1 MDKVDH
7 KSRDILGGNVEK
19 IAELF
24 PGVITEAK
32 DEATGE
38 LKKVVDFDL
47 LRQHLSDELVE
58 GDRERFRLDWPGKKA
73 SILKANTPIHKTLR
87 PVREDSEDF
96 DTTQNVFIEGDNFEV
111 LKVLQESYLGKV
123 KMIYIDPPYNTGKDF
138 IYRDNF
144 TQDREDY
151 EEEIGVRDDEN
162 GGKLVKNTE
171 TNGRY
176 HSDWLSMMQERLI
189 VARDLLTDDGVVFIS
204 IDDNEQS
211 RLKALCD
218 EVFGEENFIG
228 NVTVENNPKGRKNA
242 RYISVSSEYCLVY
255 ARDSAHPESKFV
267 ESIPKGA
274 YKVDEH
280 GRKYTHGKRVLIG
293 KSTNQRAKDG
303 SEKNYVAYYSEGRQ
317 DLILKVEPL
326 NAEDSQLI
334 KSGYVRYASHNAG
347 VLLENT
353 YTKQKFTELFNDN
366 ALIFKQDSIYEKD
379 FNINKRIKSI
389 ITSNDGFDVKTETAG
404 VHLGDLSKYFD
415 FPKNTGLIKSLMSLI
430 DGSQYAVLDF
440 FSGSGT
446 TAHAVMQLNV
456 EDGGSR
462 KHIQVQLAEPTDEK
476 SEAYK
481 AGYKSIPEISRER
494 IRRAAKKIREDYAEQ
509 IAKRDTPL
517 DTGFRA
523 YRLSS
528 SNFVDTAQHPA
539 QTTQASLLDTT
550 DNTKGD
556 RTPEDLLTEV
566 ILDLGLTLDL
576 PIEHRDIAGHSVFFV
591 GGNSMVACFDD
602 KVSLDIVDGIAAE
615 NPLRIV
621 FKDSSFANDET
632 RINID
637 IRLKQLS
644 PDTTVQ
650 VV

>member
-1 MDKVDH
+1 M
-7 KSRDILGGNVEK
+7 GGNIEK

-24 PGVITEAK
+24 PGVVTEAQ
-32 DEATGE
+32 DEVTGE

-73 SILKANTPIHKTLR
+73 SILKANTPTTKTLR
-87 PVREDSEDF
+87 PVREDSVDF
-96 DTTQNVFIEGDNFEV
+96 DTTQNIFIEGDNFEV
-111 LKVLQESYLGKV
+111 LKVLQESYLGKI

-144 TQDREDY
+144 AADREEY

-189 VARDLLTDDGVVFIS
+189 VARDLLTDDGVIFIS
-204 IDDNEQS
+204 IDDNEQAD
-211 RLKALCD
+211 LKKLCD
-218 EVFGEENFIG
+218 EVFGESNFISTLIWKKKGTSTNVAGAQMSSLTEYIMAYSRSDLPALNPRRVTSEERTYAHSDDEG
-228 NVTVENNPKGRKNA
+228 NYRLAGLEKKSTGDYNRESMKFEIIGRKP
-242 RYISVSSEYCLVY
+242 
-255 ARDSAHPESKFV
+255 RD
-267 ESIPKGA
+267 
-274 YKVDEH
+274 
-280 GRKYTHGKRVLIG
+280 GKRWQIGLEKARELEARNRFIVDNGIVKLKIYDFEDGDSFSANPNLLLDVGSTQSGQSEADELMKASVFDTPKPVSLI
-293 KSTNQRAKDG
+293 
-303 SEKNYVAYYSEGRQ
+303 EH
-317 DLILKVEPL
+317 LLKVGTKK
-326 NAEDSQLI
+326 DS
-334 KSGYVRYASHNAG
+334 
-347 VLLENT
+347 T
-353 YTKQKFTELFNDN
+353 
-366 ALIFKQDSIYEKD
+366 
-379 FNINKRIKSI
+379 I
-389 ITSNDGFDVKTETAG
+389 I
-404 VHLGDLSKYFD
+404 
-415 FPKNTGLIKSLMSLI
+415 
-430 DGSQYAVLDF
+430 DF

-446 TAHAVMQLNV
+446 TAHAVMQLNA

-481 AGYKSIPEISRER
+481 AGYRTISEISRER

-550 DNTKGD
+550 DNIKDD

-591 GGNSMVACFDD
+591 GGNSLVACFDD
-602 KVSLDIVDGIAAE
+602 SVSLDIVDGIAAE
-615 NPLRIV
+615 KPLRVV
-621 FKDSSFANDET
+621 FKDSSFADDET

-637 IRLKQLS
+637 IKFKQLLPS
-644 PDTTVQ
+644 DSVVQ

>member
-1 MDKVDH
+1 MDKIDH
-7 KSRDILGGNVEK
+7 KSRDILGGNIEK

-24 PGVITEAK
+24 PGVVTEAQ

-73 SILKANTPIHKTLR
+73 SILKANTPTTKTLR

-96 DTTQNVFIEGDNFEV
+96 DTTQNIFIEGDNFEV
-111 LKVLQESYLGKV
+111 LKVLQESYLGKI

-138 IYRDNF
+138 IYKDNF
-144 TQDREDY
+144 AADKGEY
-151 EEEIGVRDDEN
+151 EEELGVRDDEN

-189 VARDLLTDDGVVFIS
+189 VARDLLSDDGAIFVS
-204 IDDNEQS
+204 IDHYEVDNLNKLMS
-211 RLKALCD
+211 
-218 EVFGEENFIG
+218 EVFGEESFQCQFVWLRKTSPKGVPPVNMVVNSQEYILCYSKSDEFKFIG
-228 NVTVENNPKGRKNA
+228 KPRSADSFKNPDNDPRGPWRNTNIKSTVKDKSAAFAITDPDTGNEFTDAWAFSKAKLEEMIAKGQILFPKSPSGQVRAKEYLNEFKNLNMPIISFLDRYDGQSASDALTKLMDGKYFQNPKN
-242 RYISVSSEYCLVY
+242 IS
-255 ARDSAHPESKFV
+255 
-267 ESIPKGA
+267 
-274 YKVDEH
+274 
-280 GRKYTHGKRVLIG
+280 
-293 KSTNQRAKDG
+293 
-303 SEKNYVAYYSEGRQ
+303 
-317 DLILKVEPL
+317 
-326 NAEDSQLI
+326 LI
-334 KSGYVRYASHNAG
+334 KNLVS
-347 VLLENT
+347 
-353 YTKQKFTELFNDN
+353 YTVGKND
-366 ALIFKQDSIYEKD
+366 
-379 FNINKRIKSI
+379 I
-389 ITSNDGFDVKTETAG
+389 I
-404 VHLGDLSKYFD
+404 
-415 FPKNTGLIKSLMSLI
+415 M
-430 DGSQYAVLDF
+430 DF
-440 FSGSGT
+440 FSGSST
-446 TAHAVMQLNV
+446 TAHAVMQLNA
-456 EDGGSR
+456 EDGGNR
-462 KHIQVQLAEPTDEK
+462 KHIQVQLAEPTDES

-481 AGYKSIPEISRER
+481 AGYKTIPEISRER

-550 DNTKGD
+550 DNIKEG
-556 RTPEDLLTEV
+556 RTAEDLLTEV

-576 PIEHRDIAGHSVFFV
+576 PIEQRDIAGHSVFFV
-591 GGNSMVACFDD
+591 GGNSLVACFDD

-615 NPLRIV
+615 KPLRVV

>member
-1 MDKVDH
+1 MDRVDH
-7 KSRDILGGNVEK
+7 KSKDILGGNVEK

-24 PGVITEAK
+24 PGVVTEAA

-38 LKKVVDFDL
+38 IKKVVDFDL

-73 SILKANTPIHKTLR
+73 SILKANTPITKTLR

-96 DTTQNVFIEGDNFEV
+96 DSTQNVFIEGDNFEV
-111 LKVLQESYLGKV
+111 LKVLQESYLGKI

-138 IYRDNF
+138 IYKDNF
-144 TQDREDY
+144 AADKGEY

-189 VARDLLTDDGVVFIS
+189 VARDLLTDDGVIFIS
-204 IDDNEQS
+204 IDDNEQANM
-211 RLKALCD
+211 KFLCD
-218 EVFGEENFIG
+218 EVFGEDNFIANTVWNSSNQIMKQTKTVRKDHEYIICYHRG
-228 NVTVENNPKGRKNA
+228 GKSVEFTKLENSMEFSNPDNDPKGPWFSSNAVAGGKYTFTISLPGGDEITRKWNFSEDDFKSGKVGVYLKDNNVPRRKIYESEYNKFTAVQSSIISSSYGTTTTGINDAKKLFENISQFDNPKPVKL
-242 RYISVSSEYCLVY
+242 ISHLVKL
-255 ARDSAHPESKFV
+255 ATDA
-267 ESIPKGA
+267 
-274 YKVDEH
+274 D
-280 GRKYTHGKRVLIG
+280 
-293 KSTNQRAKDG
+293 
-303 SEKNYVAYYSEGRQ
+303 
-317 DLILKVEPL
+317 
-326 NAEDSQLI
+326 
-334 KSGYVRYASHNAG
+334 
-347 VLLENT
+347 
-353 YTKQKFTELFNDN
+353 
-366 ALIFKQDSIYEKD
+366 
-379 FNINKRIKSI
+379 
-389 ITSNDGFDVKTETAG
+389 
-404 VHLGDLSKYFD
+404 
-415 FPKNTGLIKSLMSLI
+415 SLI
-430 DGSQYAVLDF
+430 LDF

-446 TAHAVMQLNV
+446 TAHAVMQLNA
-456 EDGGSR
+456 EDGGNR
-462 KHIQVQLAEPTDEK
+462 KHIQVQLAEPTDEG

-481 AGYKSIPEISRER
+481 AGYKTIPEISRER

-509 IAKRDTPL
+509 IAKRDVPL

-523 YRLSS
+523 YKLSS
-528 SNFVDTAQHPA
+528 SNFVNTAQHPT

-550 DNTKGD
+550 DNIKDD

-576 PIEHRDIAGHSVFFV
+576 PIEQRDIAGHSVFFV
-591 GGNSMVACFDD
+591 GGNSLVACFDD

-644 PDTTVQ
+644 SDTAIQ

>member
-1 MDKVDH
+1 MDKIDH
-7 KSRDILGGNVEK
+7 KSKDILGGNVEK

-73 SILKANTPIHKTLR
+73 SILKANTPITKTLR
-87 PVREDSEDF
+87 PVREDSVDF

-111 LKVLQESYLGKV
+111 LKVLQESYLGKI

-138 IYRDNF
+138 IYKDNF
-144 TQDREDY
+144 AADKGEY

-189 VARDLLTDDGVVFIS
+189 VARDLLTDDGVIFIS
-204 IDDNEQS
+204 IGDDEHTH
-211 RLKALCD
+211 LKKLGD

-228 NVTVENNPKGRKNA
+228 DIA
-242 RYISVSSEYCLVY
+242 I
-255 ARDSAHPESKFV
+255 
-267 ESIPKGA
+267 
-274 YKVDEH
+274 
-280 GRKYTHGKRVLIG
+280 
-293 KSTNQRAKDG
+293 KSTPGGKQASTNISSMGDYLIVFGRSQASVIAGTPLSDEQIKKYNLEDDRGRYLTGRLRQHGIAERREDVPTLYFPIYFNENTKDISTAQRDGYNIEVLPLLPAGGDGRWIWSKEKIEKDKKNIEIKQVKRNGSLVWDAYFKKYYDDSMRAK
-303 SEKNYVAYYSEGRQ
+303 
-317 DLILKVEPL
+317 LP
-326 NAEDSQLI
+326 
-334 KSGYVRYASHNAG
+334 
-347 VLLENT
+347 
-353 YTKQKFTELFNDN
+353 
-366 ALIFKQDSIYEKD
+366 
-379 FNINKRIKSI
+379 SI
-389 ITSNDGFDVKTETAG
+389 ILDSDVRTEVGSKGVRALFDGK
-404 VHLGDLSKYFD
+404 KYFD
-415 FPKNTGLIKSLMSLI
+415 FPKPVYLIHKLASSFN
-430 DGSQYAVLDF
+430 DRRFTVLDF

-446 TAHAVMQLNV
+446 TAHAVMQLNA
-456 EDGGSR
+456 EDGGNR

-509 IAKRDTPL
+509 IAKRETPL

-523 YRLSS
+523 YKLSS
-528 SNFVDTAQHPA
+528 SNFVDAAQHPNEA
-539 QTTQASLLDTT
+539 TQASLLDVT
-550 DNTKGD
+550 DNIKEG
-556 RTPEDLLTEV
+556 RTAEELLTEV

-576 PIEHRDIAGHSVFFV
+576 PIEQRDIAGHSVFFV
-591 GGNSMVACFDD
+591 GGNSLVACFDD
-602 KVSLDIVDGIAAE
+602 TVSLDIVDGIAAE
-615 NPLRIV
+615 KPLRV
-621 FKDSSFANDET
+621 VLKDSSFANDET

>member
-1 MDKVDH
+1 MDKINH
-7 KSRDILGGNVEK
+7 TTKDILGGNIEK
-19 IAELF
+19 IAQLF
-24 PGVITEAK
+24 PSVVTEAQ

-47 LRQHLSDELVE
+47 LRQHLSDTLVE

-73 SILKANTPIHKTLR
+73 SILKANTPISKTLR
-87 PVREDSEDF
+87 PVREDSVDF

-111 LKVLQESYLGKV
+111 LKVLQESYLGKI

-176 HSDWLSMMQERLI
+176 HSDWLSMLQERLI
-189 VARDLLTDDGVVFIS
+189 VARDLLTDDGVIFIS
-204 IDDNEQS
+204 IGDNEYS
-211 RLKALCD
+211 HLKELGD

-228 NVTVENNPKGRKNA
+228 NIAV
-242 RYISVSSEYCLVY
+242 
-255 ARDSAHPESKFV
+255 
-267 ESIPKGA
+267 
-274 YKVDEH
+274 
-280 GRKYTHGKRVLIG
+280 
-293 KSTNQRAKDG
+293 KSTPGGKQASTSISSMGD
-303 SEKNYVAYYSEGRQ
+303 YLVIFGRSQ
-317 DLILKVEPL
+317 SSVIAGTPL
-326 NAEDSQLI
+326 NEEEIKKYNLQDERGQYLTGRLRQHGIAERREDVPTLYFPIYFNEQTKDISTSKRDGYNVEVLPLLPAGGDGRWIWSKEKIQKDKNNIEI
-334 KSGYVRYASHNAG
+334 KQVKRNGSLVWDAYFKKYYDNSMRTKLPSIVLDNDVR
-347 VLLENT
+347 
-353 YTKQKFTELFNDN
+353 TEVGSKALRALF
-366 ALIFKQDSIYEKD
+366 
-379 FNINKRIKSI
+379 
-389 ITSNDGFDVKTETAG
+389 DGK
-404 VHLGDLSKYFD
+404 KYFD
-415 FPKNTGLIKSLMSLI
+415 FPKPVYLIQKLI
-430 DGSQYAVLDF
+430 NSFNDKNFVVLDF
-440 FSGSGT
+440 FSGSST
-446 TAHAVMQLNV
+446 TAHAVMQLNA
-456 EDGGSR
+456 EDGGNR
-462 KHIQVQLAEPTDEK
+462 RHIQVQLAEPTDEK

-494 IRRAAKKIREDYAEQ
+494 IRRAGKKIREDYAEQ
-509 IAKRDTPL
+509 IAKRDVPL

-523 YRLSS
+523 YKLAS

-550 DNTKGD
+550 DNIKDD

-602 KVSLDIVDGIAAE
+602 SVSLDIVDGIAAE
-615 NPLRIV
+615 KPLRVV

>member
-1 MDKVDH
+1 MEKIEH
-7 KSRDILGGNVEK
+7 KSRDILGGNIEK

-24 PGVITEAK
+24 PGVVTEAQ
-32 DEATGE
+32 DEVTGE

-73 SILKANTPIHKTLR
+73 SILKANTPTTKTLR
-87 PVREDSEDF
+87 PVREDSVDF
-96 DTTQNVFIEGDNFEV
+96 DTTQNIFIEGDNFEV
-111 LKVLQESYLGKV
+111 LKVLQESYLGKI

-144 TQDREDY
+144 AADREEY

-189 VARDLLTDDGVVFIS
+189 VARDLLTDDGVIFIS
-204 IDDNEQS
+204 IDDNEQAD
-211 RLKALCD
+211 LKKLCD
-218 EVFGEENFIG
+218 EVFGESNFISTLIWKKKGTSTNVAGAQMSSLTEYIMAYSRSDLPALNPRRVTSEERTYAHSDDEG
-228 NVTVENNPKGRKNA
+228 NYRLAGLEKKSTGDYNRESMKFEIIGRKP
-242 RYISVSSEYCLVY
+242 
-255 ARDSAHPESKFV
+255 RD
-267 ESIPKGA
+267 
-274 YKVDEH
+274 
-280 GRKYTHGKRVLIG
+280 GKRWQIGLEKARELEARNRFIVDNGIVKLKIYDFEDGDSFSANPNLLLDVGSTQSGQSEADELMKASVFDTPKPVSLI
-293 KSTNQRAKDG
+293 
-303 SEKNYVAYYSEGRQ
+303 EH
-317 DLILKVEPL
+317 LLKVGTKK
-326 NAEDSQLI
+326 DS
-334 KSGYVRYASHNAG
+334 
-347 VLLENT
+347 T
-353 YTKQKFTELFNDN
+353 
-366 ALIFKQDSIYEKD
+366 
-379 FNINKRIKSI
+379 I
-389 ITSNDGFDVKTETAG
+389 I
-404 VHLGDLSKYFD
+404 
-415 FPKNTGLIKSLMSLI
+415 
-430 DGSQYAVLDF
+430 DF

-446 TAHAVMQLNV
+446 TAHAVMQLNA

-481 AGYKSIPEISRER
+481 AGYRTISEISRER

-550 DNTKGD
+550 DNIKDD

-591 GGNSMVACFDD
+591 GGNSLVACFDD
-602 KVSLDIVDGIAAE
+602 SVSLDIVDGIAAE
-615 NPLRIV
+615 KPLRVV
-621 FKDSSFANDET
+621 FKDSSFADDET

-637 IRLKQLS
+637 IKFKQLLPS
-644 PDTTVQ
+644 DSVVQ